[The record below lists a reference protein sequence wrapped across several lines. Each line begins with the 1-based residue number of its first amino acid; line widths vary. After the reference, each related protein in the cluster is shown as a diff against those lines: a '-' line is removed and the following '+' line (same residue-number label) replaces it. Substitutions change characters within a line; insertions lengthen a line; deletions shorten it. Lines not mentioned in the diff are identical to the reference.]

1 MDWKIFGTTFV
12 TLFLAEMGDKTQL
25 AVIAAVSKTGKPWT
39 VFLSAALALVAVTA
53 IGAGFGEALS
63 RMIAPEV
70 LEKIAGGAFVLIGV
84 LILVDIL

>member
-1 MDWKIFGTTFV
+1 MDWKIFASTFAA
-12 TLFLAEMGDKTQL
+12 LFLAEMGDKTQL

-39 VFLSAALALVAVTA
+39 VFLSAALALVLVTA
-53 IGAGFGEALS
+53 IGAAFGEGLT

-84 LILVDIL
+84 LMLADLL